1 VGVAHH
7 HVLDGTAAVEQ
18 DADLA
23 PSVVADLGEL
33 SRQLVRQHLV
43 GRYASPEQTLKLTN
57 LAGLET
63 GRITKNLD
71 ESLP

>member
-7 HVLDGTAAVEQ
+7 HVLDGTAAVDQ
-18 DADLA
+18 HADLA
-23 PSVVADLGEL
+23 PGVVADLGEL

-63 GRITKNLD
+63 ERIAKNLD
-71 ESLP
+71 KSLP